1 MDSKGRNAGQF
12 SVPAFV
18 AFDSDGALSRS
29 GLTYRIALRWII
41 FLAFACLVTIWVASA
56 VAQEQ
61 EWSLVVR
68 LNPALDDIV
77 PLDATVE
84 RLAGNFGFTEGPVWM
99 RKGGYLLFSDIA
111 ANVIDK
117 WSPSGGKV
125 SIFLAYSGF
134 TGADPATV
142 GLQLDTGDRVVTLL
156 GSDGVTLDP
165 QGRVVY
171 CAHGDRQV
179 VRLEE
184 DGKRTVLVSQ
194 YEGKRLNSPDDL
206 VYKSDGSLYFTDPPF
221 GLRDR
226 DKDPK
231 KELAFNGVYLLKS
244 GKLLLLSRDLTGPN
258 GLAFSPDEKHLYIID
273 SSKKSI
279 LRFDVQPD
287 DTIANGQ
294 IFMDMNSDKA
304 HGGPDGMKVDDRG
317 NVYCTGPGGLWI
329 ISPDGKHLGTVLT
342 PENLTNLAFG
352 DADGKTLYMT
362 GHTGLSRI
370 HLKIPGIRP

>member
-1 MDSKGRNAGQF
+1 MDSKGCNAGQF
-12 SVPAFV
+12 SIPAFV